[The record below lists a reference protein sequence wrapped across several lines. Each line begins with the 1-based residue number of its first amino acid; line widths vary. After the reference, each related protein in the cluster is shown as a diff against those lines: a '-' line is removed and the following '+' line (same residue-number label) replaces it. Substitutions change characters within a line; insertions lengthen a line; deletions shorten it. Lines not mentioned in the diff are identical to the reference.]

1 MYELTF
7 LVNPNVSD
15 EELNELINQLRDY
28 VSRSEGQVIKD
39 FSTQKIHLAY
49 PVKKLRQAFLV
60 TVDFDVPKDKIEPLK
75 NHIKTIKSILRH
87 LVITKYPIKILP
99 PKIKPARIKTTV
111 ALDATKD
118 TATKPKVKIEE
129 LDKKLEELLEE

>member
-7 LVNPNVSD
+7 LVNPNVPD

-28 VSRSEGQVIKD
+28 VSRSEGRMIKD
-39 FSTQKIHLAY
+39 FSTQKIQLAY

-60 TVDFDVPKDKIEPLK
+60 TADFEVPKDKIEPLK
-75 NHIKTIKSILRH
+75 SHIKDIKNILRH
-87 LVITKYPIKILP
+87 LVITKHPIKILP
-99 PKIKPARIKTTV
+99 PKIKPIRPKTTV
-111 ALDATKD
+111 TAEAKDA
-118 TATKPKVKIEE
+118 ASKPKVKIEE